1 MKKIILVLAIIC
13 LINGY
18 GQCKVN
24 KKFDKFNNTNS
35 YNYDFRKLGSGM
47 TDYYVSKTVY
57 LSYNENNE
65 SYLLMIMGNYG
76 CSTKDSYVKFLFKDH
91 TDVVFNYKGNISCG
105 DRYLG
110 LSLTREDILLLT
122 SKEITD
128 VRIEIE
134 TPNDVVLNEK
144 QYQKLKTNLNCLLE
158 AKD

>member
-1 MKKIILVLAIIC
+1 MKKAILILVFISSFT
-13 LINGY
+13 GY
-18 GQCKVN
+18 SQCKLN

-35 YNYDFRKLGSGM
+35 YNFDFRKLGSGM
-47 TDYYVSKTVY
+47 TDYYISKTIY

-76 CSTKDSYVKFLFKDH
+76 CSTKDSYVKFLFKDK
-91 TDVVFNYKGNISCG
+91 TDVTFNYKGSISCG
-105 DRYLG
+105 DKYLG
-110 LSLTREDILLLT
+110 LSLTREDILLLV

-158 AKD
+158 AKY